1 LITEN
6 LSTLKIH
13 KLSQEQYDRELEAGR
28 IDKNALYLT
37 PEDIDIPG
45 GIDTETIKEAVNDFL
60 AENPPAQGE
69 PGKTPVK
76 GEDYFTPEEVQEI
89 AEQAAEMV
97 EVPDTYTRQEI
108 DAIMGSYITDI
119 DTLVGGGS

>member
-45 GIDTETIKEAVNDFL
+45 GGSIDPETIKEAVNDFL

-69 PGKTPVK
+69 SGKTPVK
-76 GEDYFTPEEVQEI
+76 GVDYWTEADI
-89 AEQAAEMV
+89 AEMV
-97 EVPDTYTRQEI
+97 SAVIAGLPIYNGEVVEE
-108 DAIMGSYITDI
+108 
-119 DTLVGGGS
+119 